1 MSVTHPVSASQRA
14 ASTPELEPLLTNI
27 LEQLSSV
34 VDYTGATFLQREG
47 DELVVLAHRGPISPE
62 DVRKIRLPF
71 AKTASRAVVANREPV
86 IIPDVGANTP
96 LARAYRR
103 SAGEELRPLF
113 GYVQSWMAVPLI
125 VKEQVIGILS
135 LDHEEAH
142 YYTPQH
148 AELAQ
153 VFANQVAV
161 FVENAQLYAE
171 TRKRADEIQA
181 LFSVQQ
187 AITRRLDPDDVLQM
201 IADEARR
208 LTATEMSAVYLL
220 AEEQEDEQLEVA
232 VVSGNVTEELRGY
245 LLPLSG
251 SVAGLAVTHGRPY
264 LVTDTEADPAVNRT
278 LSERVGARSFV
289 TVPLLS
295 EDEAI
300 GAITV
305 ANKEAGT
312 LGPED
317 ERVLTMLASGAVI
330 ALQNAR
336 LFARLE
342 QRTQELEALYR
353 ADEELYSHLLLQD
366 VLDALVNVATEILGA
381 DKSSLMVWNEKRTRL
396 VVRAQRGFQPETV
409 AKMSFGPDEGVV
421 GRTARSGELTIV
433 EDVEKESRV
442 ASRITEAEGIRSF
455 MHMPIRIGGRVF
467 GVFNASYEAPR
478 AFGEEEK
485 RLFMALAQR
494 AALVIENARLY
505 ERAQQAAAAE
515 ERNRLARELHD
526 AVTQALFSA
535 SLIADVL
542 PRLWEKDEE
551 QGRQRLAELKELT
564 RGALAEMRTLL
575 MELRPATLTE
585 VGMGELLRQ
594 LADAL
599 AGRSRLPIELN
610 LDCRR
615 ELPPDVRVALYRIA
629 QESLNNTIKHAG
641 ASRVVIDLSCT
652 DEEARLSIADDGRGF
667 DVGKGSYNTLGLR
680 IMRERAEGIDAALTI
695 DSAPGAGT
703 KVTVVWPDEES
714 DEE

>member
-1 MSVTHPVSASQRA
+1 MDVSYHV
-14 ASTPELEPLLTNI
+14 ASTLELEPLLTNI

-47 DELVVLAHRGPISPE
+47 DELVVMAHRGPIPAE
-62 DVRKIRLPF
+62 TAKEIRLPF
-71 AKTASRAVVANREPV
+71 AKAASRHVILEREPV
-86 IIPDVGANTP
+86 IIPDVHADTP
-96 LARAYRR
+96 LARAYHR
-103 SAGEELRPLF
+103 SAEEAIRPLF
-113 GYVQSWMAVPLI
+113 DYVHSWMAVPLT

-135 LDHEEAH
+135 LDHEEVNF
-142 YYTPQH
+142 YTAQH

-171 TRKRADEIQA
+171 TRKRADEIQT

-220 AEEQEDEQLEVA
+220 EGEELEVA
-232 VVSGNVTEELRGY
+232 VVSGDVTEALRGY
-245 LLPLSG
+245 LLPISN
-251 SVAGLAVTHGRPY
+251 SVAGLAVTHGQAY
-264 LVTDTEADPAVNRT
+264 VVTDTEAEPAVNRT
-278 LSERVGARSFV
+278 LTERVGARSFV

-295 EDEAI
+295 ERKPI
-300 GAITV
+300 GAIAV
-305 ANKEAGT
+305 ANKQAGT
-312 LGPED
+312 VGQED

-330 ALQNAR
+330 ALENAR

-353 ADEELYSHLLLQD
+353 ADEELYSHLRLQN

-396 VVRAQRGFQPETV
+396 TVRAQRGFKPETV
-409 AKMSFGPDEGVV
+409 AKMSFGPGEGVV
-421 GRTARSGELTIV
+421 GRAGQSGELRVV
-433 EDVEKESRV
+433 EDVDRDGQV
-442 ASRITEAEGIRSF
+442 ATQITEAEGIRSF
-455 MHMPIRIGGRVF
+455 MHAPIRIGGRVF
-467 GVFNASYEAPR
+467 GVFNASYETPR
-478 AFGEEEK
+478 AFGEEDR

-526 AVTQALFSA
+526 AVTQTLFSA

-542 PRLWEKDEE
+542 PRIWERDEE
-551 QGRQRLAELKELT
+551 QGRQRLAELQELT

-585 VGMGELLRQ
+585 VGMGELLHQ
-594 LADAL
+594 LTGAL
-599 AGRSRLPIELN
+599 AGRSRLPIELTV
-610 LDCRR
+610 DCGRD
-615 ELPPDVRVALYRIA
+615 LPPEVQVALYRIA
-629 QESLNNTIKHAG
+629 QESLNNAIKHAG
-641 ASRVVIDLSCT
+641 ASTVTVDLSCT
-652 DEEARLSIADDGRGF
+652 GEAVRLSITDDGCGF
-667 DVGKGSYNTLGLR
+667 DLQKVGHNTLGLR
-680 IMRERAEGIDAALTI
+680 IMHERAEKIGAMLEIESRIDA
-695 DSAPGAGT
+695 GT
-703 KVTVVWPDEES
+703 TVTAVWTEE
-714 DEE
+714 DWYRGKGR

>member
-1 MSVTHPVSASQRA
+1 MNVSYPGP
-14 ASTPELEPLLTNI
+14 STPELEPLLTNI

-47 DELVVLAHRGPISPE
+47 DELVVLAHRGPISRE
-62 DVRKIRLPF
+62 DAKKIRFPF
-71 AKTASRAVVANREPV
+71 AKTASRAVVANRQPI
-86 IIPDVGANTP
+86 IIPDVDADTP

-103 SAGEELRPLF
+103 SAGEAVRPLLS
-113 GYVQSWMAVPLI
+113 YVQSWMAVPLI
-125 VKEQVIGILS
+125 VKDQVIGILS

-181 LFSVQQ
+181 LFAVQQ

-208 LTATEMSAVYLL
+208 LTNTEMSAVYLL
-220 AEEQEDEQLEVA
+220 TDEQLEVA

-245 LLPLSG
+245 LLPISG

-289 TVPLLS
+289 TVPLLF
-295 EDEAI
+295 EEKAI

-317 ERVLTMLASGAVI
+317 ERVLAMLASGAVI

-353 ADEELYSHLLLQD
+353 ADEELYSHLQLQD
-366 VLDALVNVATEILGA
+366 VLDALVKVATDILGA

-396 VVRAQRGFQPETV
+396 IVRAQRGFQPETV

-433 EDVEKESRV
+433 EDVAKENGV
-442 ASRITEAEGIRSF
+442 VSRITEAEGIRSF
-455 MHMPIRIGGRVF
+455 MHVPIRIGGRVF

-610 LDCRR
+610 LDCDR

-641 ASRVVIDLSCT
+641 ASRVMIDLSCT

-667 DVGKGSYNTLGLR
+667 DVDKASYNTLGLR
-680 IMRERAEGIDAALTI
+680 IMRERAEGIDATLAI
-695 DSAPGAGT
+695 DSGAGAGT
-703 KVTVVWPDEES
+703 KVTVVWPDKES